1 MWIIEKGK
9 RESKIEIKKR
19 KNEMKEKFTEKQFE
33 KQRIRNDL
41 RKIPGDPRRLQ
52 NTLKLRQSHTKNKN
66 E

>member
-19 KNEMKEKFTEKQFE
+19 ENEMKEKFTEKQFE

-41 RKIPGDPRRLQ
+41 RKIPGDPRCLQ
-52 NTLKLRQSHTKNKN
+52 NTLQLRQSHTKNNK
-66 E
+66 